1 MKQSVAYYYIFTHDA
16 NLKLKG
22 NDYIFYII
30 KSVLLLKILKVDNC
44 EVSNPISFWKSRYH
58 AKWKKTSQFLKI

>member
-44 EVSNPISFWKSRYH
+44 EVSNPISF
-58 AKWKKTSQFLKI
+58 